1 MLLLPKV
8 CNFLSPAPTCLEA
21 SWVLSSLPSL
31 AVPLLLLPLFPTHSV
46 SDSSDICLSGCLPLP
61 RLSIL
66 TAQWPLPLLPCCLC
80 RFLLCVTSSGH
91 ITETSWGRKDTGEKP
106 FEGSNISA
114 PREAYMLI
122 HWVRGLLREPKKKCT
137 DQSELCFLS
146 INHLS
151 APSMAPRSM
160 LLFWTRLKQLQG
172 LLECTKAY
180 ESRTSDPN
188 CFTSPG

>member
-1 MLLLPKV
+1 MPWGFLGAQFFVLP
-8 CNFLSPAPTCLEA
+8 CSPPTSAAP
-21 SWVLSSLPSL
+21 LPH
-31 AVPLLLLPLFPTHSV
+31 PLT
-46 SDSSDICLSGCLPLP
+46 SDSSDICVSGCLPFP
-61 RLSIL
+61 QLSIL
-66 TAQWPLPLLPCCLC
+66 TAQWPLPRLPCCLC

-188 CFTSPG
+188 CFKSPG